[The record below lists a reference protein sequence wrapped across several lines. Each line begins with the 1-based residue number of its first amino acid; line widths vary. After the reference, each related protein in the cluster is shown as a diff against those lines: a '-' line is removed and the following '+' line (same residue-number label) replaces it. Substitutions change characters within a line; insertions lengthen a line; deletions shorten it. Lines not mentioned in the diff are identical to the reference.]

1 MPAVGASRGVGSGW
15 EGLVGVGRPE
25 EGRSRGKR
33 SGPGGSGMQS
43 EQCYRQ
49 WRKCRKGGG
58 GQVRV
63 VGVAGRGWGGF
74 GRVGG
79 PELGSGGRWRVV
91 VVGASCYRCPTT
103 GSDEGED
110 CLGIAAGE
118 PGAEKWGAGGGFFPA
133 GMAAVLWGPVGAE
146 APHVGWV

>member
-1 MPAVGASRGVGSGW
+1 MPAVGAGHGVGWGW
-15 EGLVGVGRPE
+15 EGLVGVGGRE

-63 VGVAGRGWGGF
+63 AVVAGRGWGG
-74 GRVGG
+74 GLGGVGG

-91 VVGASCYRCPTT
+91 EVGASCYLCPTT
-103 GSDEGED
+103 R
-110 CLGIAAGE
+110 
-118 PGAEKWGAGGGFFPA
+118 K
-133 GMAAVLWGPVGAE
+133 
-146 APHVGWV
+146 